1 MKIQATDKT
10 GRVHNGS
17 GVKHFLVSE
26 ENGSPIVIVKE
37 TIIGDLNNYKVLTP
51 GDEEFTVLAR
61 NLGYD
66 VRLTTLR

>member
-17 GVKHFLVSE
+17 GIKHFLISE
-26 ENGSPIVIVKE
+26 ESGSPLVIVKE
-37 TIIGDLNNYKVLTP
+37 TIIGDLCNYKILMP
-51 GDEEFTVLAR
+51 GEEEFTMLAR

-66 VRLTTLR
+66 VQVTTVR

>member
-17 GVKHFLVSE
+17 GIKHFLISE
-26 ENGSPIVIVKE
+26 ESGPPLVIVKE
-37 TIIGDLNNYKVLTP
+37 TIIGDLNNYQVLTP
-51 GDEEFTVLAR
+51 VDAEFTILAR

-66 VRLTTLR
+66 VQTVTLR